1 MIHWRRFEWPGCARN
16 FRRFIKLNS
25 VTAKEIL
32 TALTALA
39 DSAIAAHSFRFFKAG
54 PGEYGEGD
62 KFLGIRVPAL
72 RATVNRYENASLKVA
87 SKVLKS
93 DYHEARLFALLLLV
107 RKFERGDKQDRQAIY
122 TLYLAH
128 TEWINNWDLVDSSAH
143 KIVGAHL
150 VDKDRAIL
158 FQLANSSNLWERR
171 IAMMATY
178 TFIKQNQFDDA
189 LQLAEALLEDAEDLI
204 HKIVGW
210 MLREV
215 GKRDIDTVKTFLTK
229 HYNTM
234 PRTMLRYAIEKFPE
248 SDRKAY
254 LSGAA

>member
-1 MIHWRRFEWPGCARN
+1 M
-16 FRRFIKLNS
+16 
-25 VTAKEIL
+25 
-32 TALTALA
+32 
-39 DSAIAAHSFRFFKAG
+39 
-54 PGEYGEGD
+54 
-62 KFLGIRVPAL
+62 L
-72 RATVNRYENASLKVA
+72 R
-87 SKVLKS
+87 
-93 DYHEARLFALLLLV
+93 
-107 RKFERGDKQDRQAIY
+107 DKQEQQAIY

-128 TEWINNWDLVDSSAH
+128 TAWINNWDLVDSSAH

-150 VDKDRAIL
+150 VDKHREPL
-158 FQLANSSNLWERR
+158 FQLAKSSNLWERR

-189 LQLAEALLEDAEDLI
+189 LQLAEALLEDTEDLI

-215 GKRDIDTVKTFLTK
+215 GKRDIDIAKTFLTK
-229 HYNTM
+229 HCNIM

-248 SDRKAY
+248 RDRKAY